1 MRRWGCSAGV
11 PAASVRAGV
20 LGTPLCPLSPL
31 PADALAERAFLAA
44 GGHHLSP
51 ASSPLPSLGLEAV
64 GCRDMSGDG
73 AHWWEGVNHHGPG
86 CSRTAMGDGWAAGG
100 EMMPRSP
107 IPRMGLVLV
116 RPHPSPAPCHT
127 SSSAPITLPTT
138 GGTAWS
144 AGLSS
149 GSRSHACARG
159 YAASSTTPSRDAV
172 LACGAR
178 ACTPSD
184 QKVQP

>member
-1 MRRWGCSAGV
+1 MRRSGCSAGV

-100 EMMPRSP
+100 QMMPRSP
-107 IPRMGLVLV
+107 IPREGAC
-116 RPHPSPAPCHT
+116 PGEAASQ
-127 SSSAPITLPTT
+127 SSALPYLAL
-138 GGTAWS
+138 GTDHA
-144 AGLSS
+144 AHHGRDRMV
-149 GSRSHACARG
+149 GRSVIWFPQPRLRPRLRRVLDHAVA
-159 YAASSTTPSRDAV
+159 
-172 LACGAR
+172 
-178 ACTPSD
+178 
-184 QKVQP
+184 